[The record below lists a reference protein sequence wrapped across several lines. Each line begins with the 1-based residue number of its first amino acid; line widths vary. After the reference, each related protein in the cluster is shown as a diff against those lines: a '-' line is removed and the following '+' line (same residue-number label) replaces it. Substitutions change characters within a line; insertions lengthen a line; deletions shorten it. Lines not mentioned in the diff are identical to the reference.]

1 MTDKRHQ
8 RQPTVIPTHLSLPL
22 HDLSDPSPAPIEDT
36 PASLHQRYYS
46 GSVFSLAK
54 KLGHEEAD
62 DSSVLSGG
70 VEVIVSEL
78 ENLTQVSDCS
88 LQLSARECNETDQ
101 VFAVEER
108 RSIKAA
114 QDTTCLRQAERSIE
128 RKDVLNQALAP
139 VRPTPKQ
146 PPRPDNEIPVKAA
159 IMRLI
164 SDRTTRE
171 AAIRSVSKAQ
181 CRHLYLLLAQGQIQ
195 GLYGLERTALRKL
208 FGGQSRGE
216 VVTFSSVKRW
226 LRLEG
231 LGFRVIFGYQYRHAD
246 AFEI

>member
-8 RQPTVIPTHLSLPL
+8 RQPTVIPTHLTLPV
-22 HDLSDPSPAPIEDT
+22 HELSDPSPAPIEDT
-36 PASLHQRYYS
+36 PPSLHQRYYS

-101 VFAVEER
+101 VGAGEER
-108 RSIKAA
+108 RSVKAA
-114 QDTTCLRQAERSIE
+114 QDVTCLRQAERSIE
-128 RKDVLNQALAP
+128 RKEVLSQALAP
-139 VRPTPKQ
+139 VRPGPKQ
-146 PPRPDNEIPVKAA
+146 PRPDNEIPVKAA

-164 SDRTTRE
+164 SDKSTRE

-181 CRHLYLLLAQGQIQ
+181 CRHLYLLLAQGKIQ
-195 GLYGLERTALRKL
+195 GLYGLDRTALRKL
-208 FGGQSRGE
+208 FGGLSRGE

-231 LGFRVIFGYQYRHAD
+231 LGFRAIFGYQYRHAD
-246 AFEI
+246 AFEL